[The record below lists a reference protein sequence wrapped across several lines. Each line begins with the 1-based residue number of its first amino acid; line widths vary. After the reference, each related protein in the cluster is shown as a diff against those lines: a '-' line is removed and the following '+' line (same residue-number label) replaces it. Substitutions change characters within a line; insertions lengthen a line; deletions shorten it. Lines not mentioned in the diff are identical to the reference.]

1 MVPHVRWRFA
11 CGASRGM
18 KESETVKRVTG
29 MRKTGW
35 IAGAMLAASLAG
47 GAPAAAQN
55 VKAGVDAWGRGDF
68 NAAVAQWRAP
78 AVAGDADAQ
87 FNLGQAYKLG
97 RGVPLDPA
105 LAESWFRKAALQG
118 HHQAEDNYGLA
129 LFQAGRKAEA
139 APWLEKSV
147 QRGEPRGQL
156 VLGTMLFNG
165 DGVTRDYPRAYALMT
180 MASQAGLKSA
190 SETLAQM
197 DQYITPAD
205 RERGTALMQRYA
217 ADLRSAPAPGGR
229 GGMMAVD
236 AGGPRRGPVATTDV
250 PPYRTPAAQPRPGR
264 SPVRGVPER
273 MPVPSPDRPVDDRIA
288 AHEPRPTTTRPTTT
302 RPAAVALR
310 PAAAPAATGG
320 AWKIQLGAFS
330 TQANAQTQW
339 SRVRGKLGNAQPV
352 YAKAGAVIRLQ
363 ASGFASKA
371 AAQKACSASGVSCV
385 VVAP

>member
-1 MVPHVRWRFA
+1 MELCLWAEPGHDA
-11 CGASRGM
+11 AG
-18 KESETVKRVTG
+18 TVKRVTG
-29 MRKTGW
+29 MRNTDW
-35 IAGAMLAASLAG
+35 IAGAVVAASLAG
-47 GAPAAAQN
+47 GAPVAAQN

-68 NAAVAQWRAP
+68 NAAVTQWRGP

-129 LFQAGRKAEA
+129 LFQAGRKSEA

-147 QRGEPRGQL
+147 KRGEPRGQL

-165 DGVTRDYPRAYALMT
+165 DGVARDYPRAYALMT

-205 RERGTALMQRYA
+205 RERGTALAQRYA
-217 ADLRSAPAPGGR
+217 ADLRDAPAQNGR
-229 GGMMAVD
+229 GGMMAIES
-236 AGGPRRGPVATTDV
+236 AGPRRPAVATADL
-250 PPYRTPAAQPRPGR
+250 PPSRPPAAQPRP
-264 SPVRGVPER
+264 VRLPPRGGPER
-273 MPVPSPDRPVDDRIA
+273 VPAPSPDRPVNDRIA
-288 AHEPRPTTTRPTTT
+288 PHESHPTPVRPTPV
-302 RPAAVALR
+302 RPAS
-310 PAAAPAATGG
+310 TGG

-352 YAKAGAVIRLQ
+352 YAKAGTVIRLQ

-371 AAQKACSASGVSCV
+371 AAQKACAASGVPCV

>member
-1 MVPHVRWRFA
+1 
-11 CGASRGM
+11 
-18 KESETVKRVTG
+18 

-35 IAGAMLAASLAG
+35 IAGTLLAASLAG

-68 NAAVAQWRAP
+68 DAAVAQWRGP

-97 RGVPLDPA
+97 RGVPVDPA

-139 APWLEKSV
+139 APWLEKAV

-165 DGVTRDYPRAYALMT
+165 DGVARDYPRAYALMT
-180 MASQAGLKSA
+180 MASQAGLRSA

-197 DQYITPAD
+197 DQYITPVD
-205 RERGTALMQRYA
+205 RERGIALAQRYA
-217 ADLRSAPAPGGR
+217 TALRNAPAPDGR
-229 GGMMAVD
+229 GGMMASD
-236 AGGPRRGPVATTDV
+236 AAAPPRKAVATTDV
-250 PPYRTPAAQPRPGR
+250 PPSRVPSTRPRPVQL
-264 SPVRGVPER
+264 PPRGGPER
-273 MPVPSPDRPVDDRIA
+273 VQMPSPDRPVNDRIA
-288 AHEPRPTTTRPTTT
+288 PHES
-302 RPAAVALR
+302 RPAPAPTPSR
-310 PAAAPAATGG
+310 PAPAASGG

-339 SRVRGKLGNAQPV
+339 ARVRGKLGNAQPI
-352 YAKAGAVIRLQ
+352 YAKAGNIIRLQ
-363 ASGFASKA
+363 ASGFATKG
-371 AAQKACSASGVSCV
+371 AAQKACNASGVPCV
-385 VVAP
+385 VLAP

>member
-1 MVPHVRWRFA
+1 
-11 CGASRGM
+11 
-18 KESETVKRVTG
+18 
-29 MRKTGW
+29 MRNTGW
-35 IAGAMLAASLAG
+35 IAGAILACLAS
-47 GAPAAAQN
+47 GAPAVAQD

-68 NAAVAQWRAP
+68 AGAVSQWRGP

-97 RGVPLDPA
+97 RGVAPDSA

-118 HHQAEDNYGLA
+118 HPQAEDNYGFA

-139 APWLEKSV
+139 APWLEKTV
-147 QRGEPRGQL
+147 RRGEPRGQL

-165 DGVTRDYPRAYALMT
+165 DGVPRDYPRAYALMT
-180 MASQAGLKSA
+180 LASRAGLKSA

-205 RERGTALMQRYA
+205 RERGTALAQRYA
-217 ADLRSAPAPGGR
+217 SDLRTGPMAGDRNGMMTAETRTQRPVATPAPAPSR
-229 GGMMAVD
+229 
-236 AGGPRRGPVATTDV
+236 PK
-250 PPYRTPAAQPRPGR
+250 PAPAQL
-264 SPVRGVPER
+264 
-273 MPVPSPDRPVDDRIA
+273 SPDRPVADRIVPHA
-288 AHEPRPTTTRPTTT
+288 T
-302 RPAAVALR
+302 RPAPVRPKPVAT
-310 PAAAPAATGG
+310 ASGG

-352 YAKAGAVIRLQ
+352 YAKAGSVIRLQ

-371 AAQKACSASGVSCV
+371 AAQQACAASGVPCV
-385 VVAP
+385 VVGP